1 MHREFSPGH
10 VAAGRA
16 REFSRRFGSRIH
28 IIRIASPPWSNRER
42 RFQRLAP
49 AGNGLPPGCAGP
61 PVAQGELTP
70 ASRRKACDR
79 THAERAAG
87 NPDHAVARVAR
98 LVLRPAADLDS
109 NMAALPIVSSFSVRR
124 PAHHRVYSTPGGCHH
139 RIGRA
144 RVTPR
149 AGVRALQRGNSLS
162 EYRTAN
168 RRILFPV
175 STRASA
181 VNAMIGIDRT
191 A

>member
-1 MHREFSPGH
+1 MVQSRTSISAIGPRRERLAAHDSPKHLEIFSLG
-10 VAAGRA
+10 A
-16 REFSRRFGSRIH
+16 SRRPSGRSTIH
-28 IIRIASPPWSNRER
+28 PS
-42 RFQRLAP
+42 
-49 AGNGLPPGCAGP
+49 CAGP
-61 PVAQGELTP
+61 PVAQGERTP
-70 ASRRKACDR
+70 ASRRKACDLS
-79 THAERAAG
+79 HAERAG
-87 NPDHAVARVAR
+87 NPDHAVARVAL
-98 LVLRPAADLDS
+98 LVLAASSGPRS

-124 PAHHRVYSTPGGCHH
+124 PAHHRVYSTPGGCRR

>member
-1 MHREFSPGH
+1 MHREFSPG
-10 VAAGRA
+10 ARCCRPRA
-16 REFSRRFGSRIH
+16 RIF
-28 IIRIASPPWSNRER
+28 ATL
-42 RFQRLAP
+42 RLAHP
-49 AGNGLPPGCAGP
+49 YHQDCVASMVQSRTSISALGPRRNGLPPGCAGP
-61 PVAQGELTP
+61 PVAQGELT
-70 ASRRKACDR
+70 ASRRKACDL

-124 PAHHRVYSTPGGCHH
+124 PAHHRVYSTPGGCRR